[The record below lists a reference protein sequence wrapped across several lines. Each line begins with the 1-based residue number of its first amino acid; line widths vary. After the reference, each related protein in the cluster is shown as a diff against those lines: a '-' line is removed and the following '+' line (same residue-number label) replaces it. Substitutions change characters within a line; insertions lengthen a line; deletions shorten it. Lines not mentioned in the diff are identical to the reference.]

1 MPGENQTKKGSRS
14 TTSKSIQLGFTSK
27 ASDGK
32 GAFDDTVYQI
42 PYVRNLYDD
51 SGHDIER
58 ALRNR
63 TRKAFGLMQDLQL
76 DSQALAP
83 AIIPTSRN
91 SAINFDLG
99 RTNRRTGHRAIRES
113 NSRNSFAQSV
123 SNVDDLGLDENN
135 VQRLRRALEKI
146 DRLEGTL
153 NELKTSHND
162 VQRKINMSVGQK
174 RLNAVAMPKDM

>member
-1 MPGENQTKKGSRS
+1 
-14 TTSKSIQLGFTSK
+14 
-27 ASDGK
+27 
-32 GAFDDTVYQI
+32 
-42 PYVRNLYDD
+42 
-51 SGHDIER
+51 
-58 ALRNR
+58 
-63 TRKAFGLMQDLQL
+63 MQDLQL

-99 RTNRRTGHRAIRES
+99 RTSTNRPSAIGES

-174 RLNAVAMPKDM
+174 RLNAAAMPKDI